1 MIRRYYSYICC
12 TQYVKGN
19 FCRFYLPL
27 TDFFF
32 QTKETKDSSYRALL
46 VAVSGGVFEKYCN
59 QGLGFRSK
67 LVAAL
72 WMF

>member
-1 MIRRYYSYICC
+1 M
-12 TQYVKGN
+12 
-19 FCRFYLPL
+19 PL

>member
-1 MIRRYYSYICC
+1 MLKEIFVGFICH
-12 TQYVKGN
+12 
-19 FCRFYLPL
+19 LL
-27 TDFFF
+27 IFFF
-32 QTKETKDSSYRALL
+32 QTKEAKDSSYRALL